1 MVESSKH
8 SRPLRF
14 HVFSGQLHCDVVVF
28 PGNSSRHPVDSKPGA
43 TKMTVQDLRFSQWF
57 CWMHVFYDVMWCG
70 VNGSQRFGE
79 MSGTT
84 HQCHSITS
92 HKKNEASYTNMT
104 ANKKISASIG
114 NSTLAIQPKVRTSTS
129 DKPFLWG
136 SEGWL
141 PTHVV
146 KRAI

>member
-1 MVESSKH
+1 
-8 SRPLRF
+8 
-14 HVFSGQLHCDVVVF
+14 
-28 PGNSSRHPVDSKPGA
+28 
-43 TKMTVQDLRFSQWF
+43 
-57 CWMHVFYDVMWCG
+57 
-70 VNGSQRFGE
+70 
-79 MSGTT
+79 
-84 HQCHSITS
+84 
-92 HKKNEASYTNMT
+92 MT